1 MSGDVSRYLRIAGP
15 VAVLL
20 TIGAV
25 HPVSVSSQSTQST
38 IPPTPTFRADVEYVE
53 VDALVTDERGR
64 FVPNLRKEDFRIFED
79 GKPQTIASFAL
90 VEIPRE
96 VPEGPAGAEP
106 DVQSN
111 ENPFVGRIY
120 TLVLDN
126 LHTGASRAPLVKA
139 AARQFILRQLAANDL
154 MAVVNT
160 GGRDQAS
167 QDFTSNKRLLLSA
180 VDQFMGMKLDSATMA
195 RNDEFF
201 RSGVA
206 GGTVSDPFDAER
218 GMNART
224 TSQSLRRVAEWLGG
238 VRGRR
243 KTILFISEGIDYDI
257 TDPFNNRS
265 ATSVLDEMRG
275 AIAAATRSNVS
286 IYAIDPRGLSAVVDE
301 AIEASIFGDQLPRTY
316 QGDQDTP
323 SQAQARPG
331 IGPRNLRTELQLSQD
346 SLRTLA
352 DETNGF
358 AAVNSNDFGSAFER
372 IVSDNSSYYVLA
384 YYPPSNRRDG
394 RFHRIEVR
402 MSQPGLRVRARR
414 GYAAPR
420 GSPPAQRVTDNDGAS
435 STVLR
440 ALSSPLPS
448 TGVTMRMFAAPFKG
462 VAPNASI
469 VMGIE
474 LDGRDLTLDEGRRV
488 ELSYVAVDSS
498 GKTRGDTDGFT
509 LTLPPETKDRVEKT
523 GLRILRRFDLP
534 SGRYQLRVA
543 VHDTAGERVGSLIYD
558 LEVPDYSKSPLGMS
572 GLLLTS
578 RAGTATVTARADPL
592 LQRAMPTPPVALRS
606 FPRDDEVLA
615 FAEVYDQNAGTAH
628 VVDIITTV
636 ASAGGTVVWKN
647 ADERSST
654 ELQGTSGG
662 YGHTVRVPMS
672 GFAPGRYL
680 LKVEARSR
688 LGPSASREVP
698 FEVVPP

>member
-1 MSGDVSRYLRIAGP
+1 MSGNASRYLRIAGP

-25 HPVSVSSQSTQST
+25 HSVSVSSQSTT
-38 IPPTPTFRADVEYVE
+38 PPTPTFRADVEYVE
-53 VDALVTDERGR
+53 VDALVTDEQGR

-96 VPEGPAGAEP
+96 AAEGPAGAEP

-120 TLVLDN
+120 TLILDN

-154 MAVVNT
+154 MAVVHT

-167 QDFTSNKRLLLSA
+167 QDFTNNKRLLLSA
-180 VDQFMGMKLDSATMA
+180 VDQFMGMKLDSATMV
-195 RNDEFF
+195 RNEEFF
-201 RSGVA
+201 RSGAA
-206 GGTVSDPFDAER
+206 GGTVGDPFDAER
-218 GMNART
+218 GMNARST
-224 TSQSLRRVAEWLGG
+224 TQSIRRVAEWLGG

-243 KTILFISEGIDYDI
+243 KTILFVSEGIDYDI

-265 ATSVLDEMRG
+265 ATTVLDEMRG

-286 IYAIDPRGLSAVVDE
+286 IYTIDPRGLSAVADD
-301 AIEASIFGDQLPRTY
+301 AIEASIFGDQLPQTY

-323 SQAQARPG
+323 SQPQARPG
-331 IGPRNLRTELQLSQD
+331 IGLRNLRNELQLSQD

-384 YYPPSNRRDG
+384 YYPPSKRRDG

-402 MSQPGLRVRARR
+402 VSQPGLRVRARR
-414 GYAAPR
+414 GYVAPR
-420 GSPPAQRVTDNDGAS
+420 GDPPAPRVTDNDGAS
-435 STVLR
+435 STLLR

-498 GKTRGDTDGFT
+498 GQTRGETDGFT
-509 LTLPPETKDRVEKT
+509 LTLPPDAKARVEKT

-534 SGRYQLRVA
+534 AGRYQLRVA

-558 LEVPDYSKSPLGMS
+558 LEVPDYGKVPLSMS

-592 LQRAMPTPPVALRS
+592 LQRAMPAPPVALRS
-606 FPRDDEVLA
+606 FPQDDEVLA
-615 FAEVYDQNAGTAH
+615 FAEVYDRNAGAPH

-636 ASAGGTVVWKN
+636 TATGGAVVWKG
-647 ADERSST
+647 ADERTSA
-654 ELQGTSGG
+654 ELQGASGG

-672 GFAPGRYL
+672 GLAPGRYL